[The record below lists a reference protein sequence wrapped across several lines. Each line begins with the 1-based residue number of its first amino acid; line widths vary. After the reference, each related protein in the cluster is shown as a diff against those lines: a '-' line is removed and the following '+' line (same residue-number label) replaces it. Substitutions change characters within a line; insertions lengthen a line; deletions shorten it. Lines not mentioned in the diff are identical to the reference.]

1 MGLLDW
7 ITSKRRQPATGNM
20 SQVYVDSTIRT
31 GERQV
36 HSAQNPDAAM
46 AVSQCFGM
54 VQVAVQR
61 VARDVAAVPLR
72 LYRPAGAPGGKGS
85 RVDRAVKRYLASGA
99 AGRKAATYRAD
110 DDLEVVTAHPILDWL
125 ARPNGYM
132 SGVEF
137 RQIQAAFK
145 LLTGSAYVLADADK
159 FAMHP
164 LYPQYTRVVGGSDGV
179 VGGFI
184 YGRSENDV
192 TLAPD
197 QVWWSRYMPSP
208 FSPLEGL
215 SPLRAVLTEQQV
227 YAAASQMELALFDN
241 AGRPDFIASVEGNA
255 GPELIEAIKNKFE
268 ARHRGAAKTGRGA
281 FVGNGKVTVQP
292 IGWAPKDLG
301 NLETQRH
308 MTTLILAAIGVPE
321 SEVFLNDA
329 NLASSVTGN
338 KQYLRQTV
346 MPMAVQDGEDLTRW
360 VVEGVFGLD
369 GWCLAPENMVG
380 TDYAQEVIV
389 LNTLLAAGVVSINEA
404 RLATGYEAMED
415 DQADVLRINGTPLGQ
430 QPQALTPFGL
440 SGEAEGA
447 KAADGHVPP
456 QGAREEAR
464 RGLDWRKEFGRGGT
478 EIGVARAR
486 DIANGRALSDDTIG
500 RMVSYFARHEVD
512 KQGQGWSPGE
522 DGYPSAGRIAWALWG
537 GDPGRTWANSIRGRM
552 DGDGS
557 KSTDSVRGDVQPKR
571 DDDGGAVQAAPVVPD
586 PGPAPEPVSV
596 QPGDTNADGRGCVGC
611 DCGACK
617 AELTSARKV
626 WQDDA
631 AAWAKTV
638 DPIGDNA
645 EPDADTPT
653 VRLYRKVRRAL
664 EERRD
669 AILRASEEKPF
680 GLDQR
685 SFGMRQK
692 ADASEE
698 LIKRLLAAWGIADQA
713 ARFADETEAATRAEA
728 QALFDAGVETGL
740 GQVAEIT
747 ELPVL
752 DNSRSVAFFENFQS
766 TYIRGLAEVDKTTA
780 TRVEAAL
787 RDAMAGGENLRGV
800 QARIREVF
808 DGETPDG
815 QRSSDARA
823 AMVARSES
831 ARAVTQGRLGG
842 YAAAGVTKYAF
853 KLAPNACEFCEAVAR
868 EFEGKVVTIGEPL
881 YKQGSVLQGV
891 DGGTMNLDFDDTI
904 VPIHPNCGCATTP
917 VVE

>member
-20 SQVYVDSTIRT
+20 SQVYVDSTIRS
-31 GERQV
+31 GERIV
-36 HSAQNPDAAM
+36 HSAQNPDAAQ

-85 RVDRAVKRYLASGA
+85 PVDRAVKRYLASGA

-110 DDLEVVTAHPILDWL
+110 DDLEVVTEHPILDWL
-125 ARPNGYM
+125 ARPNTYM

-164 LYPQYTRVVGGSDGV
+164 LYPQYTRVIGGKDGL
-179 VGGFI
+179 VGGFV
-184 YGRSENDV
+184 YGRSEHDV

-281 FVGNGKVTVQP
+281 FVGNGKVTVEP

-346 MPMAVQDGEDLTRW
+346 MPLAVQDGEDLTRW

-404 RLATGYEAMED
+404 RLATGYEATD
-415 DQADVLRINGTPLGQ
+415 DEQADVLRINGTPLGQ
-430 QPQALTPFGL
+430 QAQAFSPFAL
-440 SGEAEGA
+440 SGEAEGT

-464 RGLDWRKEFGRGGT
+464 RGLEWRKEFGRGGT

-486 DIANGRALSDDTIG
+486 DISNGRALSDDTIG

-512 KQGQGWSPGE
+512 KQGEGWSPGE

-537 GDPGRTWANSIRGRM
+537 GDPGRTWANSIQRRT
-552 DGDGS
+552 DGDES
-557 KSTDSVRGDVQPKR
+557 KSAEPERADIVRGDVPPQR
-571 DDDGGAVQAAPVVPD
+571 VDDDRSAQ
-586 PGPAPEPVSV
+586 PEPVSV
-596 QPGDTNADGRGCVGC
+596 RPGDTNAGGTGCVGC

-617 AELTSARKV
+617 AQLTASKA
-626 WQDDA
+626 WHDDA
-631 AAWAKTV
+631 VAWAKAV
-638 DPIGDNA
+638 DPVSDTA
-645 EPDADTPT
+645 EDEAEGPT
-653 VRLYRKVRRAL
+653 IRLYRKVKRAL
-664 EERRD
+664 EDRRD

-685 SFGMRQK
+685 AFGMRQK

-698 LIKRLLAAWGIADQA
+698 LIRRLLAAWGIADQA
-713 ARFADETEAATRAEA
+713 ARFADETEAATRSEA
-728 QALFDAGVETGL
+728 QALFDAGTTAGL
-740 GQVAEIT
+740 GQVSQIT

-752 DNSRSVAFFENFQS
+752 DNSRTVAFFENFQS
-766 TYIRGLAEVDKTTA
+766 AYIRGLASVDETTA
-780 TRVEAAL
+780 VKVEAAL
-787 RDAMAGGENLRGV
+787 RDAMSGGENLRGV

-808 DGETPDG
+808 DGETVDG
-815 QRSSDARA
+815 QTMSDARA

-831 ARAVTQGRLGG
+831 ARAVVQGRLGG
-842 YAAAGVTKYAF
+842 YAAAGVQSYKF
-853 KLAPNACEFCEAVAR
+853 LLSPNSCEFCEGVAR
-868 EFEGKVVTIGEPL
+868 DFAGKAVPIGEPL
-881 YKQGSVLQGV
+881 YPKGSELRGA
-891 DGGTMNLDFDDTI
+891 DGGTMTLDYDDTI
-904 VPIHPNCGCATTP
+904 VPVHPNCRCDIVP
-917 VVE
+917 VVG

>member
-36 HSAQNPDAAM
+36 YSAQNPDAAL

-72 LYRPAGAPGGKGS
+72 LYRPAGEQGGKGS

-99 AGRKAATYRAD
+99 AGSKAATFRAD
-110 DDLEVVTAHPILDWL
+110 DELEMVTEHPILDWL
-125 ARPNGYM
+125 SRPNAYM

-164 LYPQYTRVVGGSDGV
+164 LYPQYTRVIGGTDGV
-179 VGGFI
+179 VGGFV

-192 TLAPD
+192 VLAPD

-215 SPLRAVLTEQQV
+215 SPLRAVFTEQQV

-241 AGRPDFIASVEGNA
+241 SGRPDYIASVEGNA

-281 FVGNGKVTVQP
+281 FIGNGKVTVQP

-301 NLETQRH
+301 NIETQRH
-308 MTTLILAAIGVPE
+308 MVTLILAALGVPE

-346 MPMAVQDGEDLTRW
+346 MPMAVHDGEDLTRW

-380 TDYAQEVIV
+380 TDYAQETLV
-389 LNTLLAAGVVSINEA
+389 LQSQLASGVVSINEA
-404 RLATGYEAMED
+404 RLALGFEEVED
-415 DQADVLRINGTPLGQ
+415 EQADVLRINGTPLGQ
-430 QPQALTPFGL
+430 QPQALSPFGL
-440 SGEAEGA
+440 SGEADGA
-447 KAADGHVPP
+447 K
-456 QGAREEAR
+456 
-464 RGLDWRKEFGRGGT
+464 
-478 EIGVARAR
+478 
-486 DIANGRALSDDTIG
+486 
-500 RMVSYFARHEVD
+500 
-512 KQGQGWSPGE
+512 
-522 DGYPSAGRIAWALWG
+522 SA
-537 GDPGRTWANSIRGRM
+537 
-552 DGDGS
+552 
-557 KSTDSVRGDVQPKR
+557 DSVRGDVQPER
-571 DDDGGAVQAAPVVPD
+571 DDDGGAVQAAPAAPEREPD
-586 PGPAPEPVSV
+586 PEPVV
-596 QPGDTNADGRGCVGC
+596 VREAPTGDAGPGCVGC
-611 DCGACK
+611 DCGSCK
-617 AELTSARKV
+617 AQLTSARKA
-626 WQDDA
+626 WLDDA

-645 EPDADTPT
+645 EEEADTPT
-653 VRLYRKVRRAL
+653 IRLYRKVRKAL

-685 SFGMRQK
+685 AFGMRQK

-698 LIKRLLAAWGIADQA
+698 LIRRLLSAWGITDQA

-747 ELPVL
+747 ELPTL

-815 QRSSDARA
+815 QRASDARA

-831 ARAVTQGRLGG
+831 ARAVTQGRFGG

-868 EFEGKVVTIGEPL
+868 EYEGKVVTIGEPL